1 VAERGERSV
10 ISQQM
15 FLTVLVGKCLGFDA
29 GDWYANAS
37 REKDSVSYRQAPT
50 RGKLIGSKTP
60 GGAPGKPPD
69 THGSHTRVKR
79 MVKSPSA

>member
-15 FLTVLVGKCLGFDA
+15 CLTVLVGKCLGFDA

-37 REKDSVSYRQAPT
+37 REKDSVSYWQAPT
-50 RGKLIGSKTP
+50 RGKLVG
-60 GGAPGKPPD
+60 
-69 THGSHTRVKR
+69 
-79 MVKSPSA
+79 

>member
-50 RGKLIGSKTP
+50 RGKLIG
-60 GGAPGKPPD
+60 
-69 THGSHTRVKR
+69 
-79 MVKSPSA
+79 